1 MVKIY
6 LAETEKEGLLP
17 GAPYALLYLSEWAR
31 RNADASVEIIR
42 SPDCV
47 KEYDCYVG
55 ISVTTPG
62 YQKGLEFARALK
74 RRSRSIRTIIG
85 GYHTKG
91 QGKFI
96 IKHPEVDY
104 VVEGEGEKALVDILD
119 GRSDGVVM
127 GKPMNPEDLD
137 GISVEH
143 LMGSD
148 PGTFSMMRQFGRMNY
163 ISSRGCP
170 NSCSFCASSGKV
182 SAKSP
187 DKVVQDLEAMAAH
200 GYREISIQDNYF
212 CCSTSRIRQ
221 ICELLIRRGVNIDW
235 DCQTRAESM
244 KDRGLVRLMADS
256 GCSAAYIGTENFHPE
271 VLRMMNKSPLLDD
284 YIRMTLTAV
293 RNMKDAGIRPYLN
306 IQIGLPGE
314 SDEIRLSNIKGL
326 KSAGRTAKEDGSEII
341 LYPHLN
347 VIYPGTP
354 DFRSLVA
361 GGVPEDVFEAFTE
374 WEEDSGMKLKKL
386 LFENHFIHGA
396 GGIPLGVMDHGML
409 KEKRFRI
416 DERKVRDV
424 NEYMDRIR
432 TVDGVRIYS

>member
-6 LAETEKEGLLP
+6 LAETQKEGLLP

-74 RRSRSIRTIIG
+74 RRSRSIKTIIG

-127 GKPMNPEDLD
+127 GKPMNSEDLD

-148 PGTFSMMRQFGRMNY
+148 PVYFSMMRQFGRMNY

-200 GYREISIQDNYF
+200 GYHEISIQDNYF
-212 CCSTSRIRQ
+212 CHSPERIRQ
-221 ICELLIRRGVNIDW
+221 ICNILVSRGVSIDW
-235 DCQTRAESM
+235 DCQTRPESIQYPA
-244 KDRGLVRLMADS
+244 LVKLMADS

-271 VLRMMNKSPLLDD
+271 VLRMMKKSPQPDD
-284 YIRMTLTAV
+284 YISMTLNAV
-293 RNMKDAGIRPYLN
+293 GNMIGAGIRPYLN
-306 IQIGLPGE
+306 IQLGVPDE
-314 SDEIRLSNIKGL
+314 SEDIRLLNIRGL
-326 KSAGRTAKEDGSEII
+326 ESAGRMAQKHGSEII

-347 VIYPGTP
+347 VIYPGTH

-396 GGIPLGVMDHGML
+396 GGIPLSVMDHGML

-416 DERKVRDV
+416 DERKVREV

-432 TVDGVRIYS
+432 AVDGVRVYC